1 MLPKGKFGTASITL
15 KPLCISPEG
24 IISEADGE
32 EVLLVEGERKTSE
45 QFLSKLDAAAIS
57 VVNELLKLSPVE
69 VFSKL

>member
-1 MLPKGKFGTASITL
+1 MFYNFGVGDLLAKLFS
-15 KPLCISPEG
+15 KQE
-24 IISEADGE
+24 EADGE

-69 VFSKL
+69 VFSKLLSVV